1 MGIVQTA
8 KNFER
13 LERLDAVWIQVGAFM
28 ELYGDSAI
36 AVNKAFGLAIWH
48 RQGTPTVGVPV
59 SHAEKWAHRTASL
72 GLNTGIVMQVTS
84 GSKVPRELT
93 AVMRG
98 ALSKI

>member
-13 LERLDAVWIQVGAFM
+13 LESLDAVWIQVGAFM
-28 ELYGDSAI
+28 ELYGESAI
-36 AVNKAFGLAIWH
+36 EVNMAFGLAIWH

-72 GLNTGIVMQVTS
+72 GLNTGIVLQVTS
-84 GSKVPRELT
+84 GSKAPRELT
-93 AVMRG
+93 LVIPGTRQN
-98 ALSKI
+98 I